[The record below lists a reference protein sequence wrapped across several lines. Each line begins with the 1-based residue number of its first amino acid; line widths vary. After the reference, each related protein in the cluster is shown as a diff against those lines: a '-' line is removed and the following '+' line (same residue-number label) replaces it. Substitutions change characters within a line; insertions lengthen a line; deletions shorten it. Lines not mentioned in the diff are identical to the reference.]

1 MGRSSSRGGRSR
13 RKYTASR
20 TSCLRPAGS
29 CAISAL
35 AHRKSNPLSQCQ
47 ALLLAIP
54 NPDPDQGDLTPRFGE
69 SVAGLN
75 GNILV
80 GNTAAPATGACE
92 GPACVDAGKVYLF
105 DGETGELR
113 LRIPNPAPASNS
125 VDFFGASVAGVG
137 GNILIGAPGDRP
149 GGLFGAG
156 SAYLFDG
163 TTGELLF
170 MIPNPEPAANDNFG
184 QAVAEVNGN
193 ILIGAPGNDNDIG
206 AVYLF
211 DGTTGALLL
220 TIPNPHP
227 EGSPTDPARSENFG
241 FSVAGVGKNI
251 FVGSPQVRSF
261 NEIRGT
267 GGTVYLFDGTTGGL
281 LLEIPNPDPNF
292 DPHFNFELFGWS
304 VAGLGENLIISAP
317 GHNLGEVRNSGVV
330 YLYNGPAGDSDGDG
344 IPDDGDICPG
354 TVIPE
359 AVPTQRLGVNR
370 FALTDADGIFD
381 TVAPTGTGSQKVF
394 TIVDTAGCSCEQII
408 AMLDLGEGHTR
419 FGCSIGAMKEWI
431 GMVTP

>member
-1 MGRSSSRGGRSR
+1 
-13 RKYTASR
+13 
-20 TSCLRPAGS
+20 
-29 CAISAL
+29 
-35 AHRKSNPLSQCQ
+35 
-47 ALLLAIP
+47 LAIP

-193 ILIGAPGNDNDIG
+193 ILIGRLETI
-206 AVYLF
+206 
-211 DGTTGALLL
+211 TT
-220 TIPNPHP
+220 
-227 EGSPTDPARSENFG
+227 
-241 FSVAGVGKNI
+241 
-251 FVGSPQVRSF
+251 
-261 NEIRGT
+261 
-267 GGTVYLFDGTTGGL
+267 
-281 LLEIPNPDPNF
+281 
-292 DPHFNFELFGWS
+292 
-304 VAGLGENLIISAP
+304 
-317 GHNLGEVRNSGVV
+317 
-330 YLYNGPAGDSDGDG
+330 
-344 IPDDGDICPG
+344 
-354 TVIPE
+354 
-359 AVPTQRLGVNR
+359 
-370 FALTDADGIFD
+370 
-381 TVAPTGTGSQKVF
+381 
-394 TIVDTAGCSCEQII
+394 
-408 AMLDLGEGHTR
+408 
-419 FGCSIGAMKEWI
+419 
-431 GMVTP
+431 